1 MFKLEHVKYKSI
13 LDIQGAHIKPGIIT
27 AVLGESGSGKTTLLK
42 LLNKLISCDK
52 GTIYYNKTPIE
63 EIEPVKLRREVVM
76 LPQEPAVFDGDIRE
90 NLIIGLK
97 FSKKEIPPD
106 QTLSEMLDKIRLNKK
121 LDDKTQT
128 LSGGEK
134 QRLVLGRIML
144 MHPEVLLLDEPSASL
159 DEDTERAVISELSDY
174 AKSYNKTL
182 VMVTHSKK
190 MAHEFADEIIKIRA
204 GKIEDGG
211 K

>member
-1 MFKLEHVKYKSI
+1 MFRLKQVKYKSI
-13 LDIQGAHIKPGIIT
+13 LDIESAHIKPGIIT

-42 LLNKLISCDK
+42 LLNKLISCDT
-52 GTIYYNKTPIE
+52 GTIYYNGTPIE
-63 EIEPVKLRREVVM
+63 EIESVKLRREVVM
-76 LPQEPAVFDGDIRE
+76 LPQEPAIFEGDIRE
-90 NLIIGLK
+90 NLIIGLQ
-97 FSKKEIPPD
+97 FSKKDIPSD
-106 QTLSEMLDKIRLNKK
+106 DILCEMLDKVRLSKK

-159 DEDTERAVISELSDY
+159 DDDTERAVISELSDY
-174 AKSYNKTL
+174 AKQYSKTL
-182 VMVTHSKK
+182 IMVTHSTK
-190 MAHEFADEIIKIRA
+190 MAHEFADEIIRIRA
-204 GKIEDGG
+204 GKIEDGR